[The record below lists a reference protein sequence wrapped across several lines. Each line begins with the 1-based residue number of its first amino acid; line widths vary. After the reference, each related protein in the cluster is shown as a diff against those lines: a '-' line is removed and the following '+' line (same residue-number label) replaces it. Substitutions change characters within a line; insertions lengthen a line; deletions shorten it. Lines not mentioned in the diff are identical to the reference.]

1 LSFQKKLLN
10 KKQVSTISQ
19 FVYISLQF
27 TLKAKEKVKMV
38 DKVNRITNNN
48 GEKKMGLAASQ
59 ARFLGITARKSNIE
73 YEGQQVNQQRTA
85 LAEEVNA
92 LYSKLLALDL
102 PIAPNT
108 TDFFETNYSF
118 EISNNKNYEGDYT
131 IKSYYQNDDGTYF
144 LNTTRT
150 YKKNV
155 AVGTDLKNST
165 ISSSQNEEGETVY
178 TLNTTDGSF
187 PLTANAKNSESMINL
202 INSTYGEGT
211 ITDNSLYYY
220 QDTEGL
226 THYIPAS
233 QVENYTAESAISSYV
248 SSQKEITEPIAFESA
263 QVTFDANN
271 RFQSVSITDPKT
283 GSNICS
289 NTDIDTTRTYDTE
302 GYDTALRDYTMS
314 KDEYDK
320 MVADLNAQTE
330 SLQQEDKVLELRLNQ
345 IDTEQNELQT
355 ELEAV
360 KAVLDKN
367 IENTFN
373 TFS

>member
-1 LSFQKKLLN
+1 
-10 KKQVSTISQ
+10 
-19 FVYISLQF
+19 
-27 TLKAKEKVKMV
+27 
-38 DKVNRITNNN
+38 
-48 GEKKMGLAASQ
+48 MGLAASQ

-92 LYSKLLALDL
+92 LYSKLLALEL
-102 PIAPNT
+102 PVAPDT
-108 TDFFETNYSF
+108 TDYYESNYSF
-118 EISNNKNYEGDYT
+118 SISNSEDYEGDY
-131 IKSYYQNDDGTYF
+131 IINSYYQNDDGTYY

-150 YKKNV
+150 YTKNV
-155 AVGTDLKNST
+155 AVGTALTNST
-165 ISSSQNEEGETVY
+165 ITTSLDDDGNTVY

-187 PLTANAKNSESMINL
+187 ELTANANNSSSMISL

-211 ITDNSLYYY
+211 ISDDSLYYY
-220 QDTEGL
+220 QDSDGL
-226 THYIPAS
+226 THYLSSS
-233 QVENYTAESAISSYV
+233 QVEQYEEGSSLSSYISSN
-248 SSQKEITEPIAFESA
+248 TEVTETVVFENA
-263 QVTFDANN
+263 EVTFDAND
-271 RFQSVSITDPKT
+271 RFSSISATDPNT
-283 GSNICS
+283 GESIFS
-289 NTDIDTTRTYDTE
+289 DAEVDTTRTYDTD
-302 GYDTALRDYTMS
+302 GYDAALRDYTMS